1 MARQQP
7 YSVPCL
13 SRVRSEPQPYTILK
27 VNLAQIF
34 LLACKQRHGNPQVSP
49 VTVLAAISTK
59 ASPERDTVITMTA
72 QETTLLPHRLARSAQ
87 DLARASLS
95 GVARELKDPRMAKQV
110 GSSSQQTATARQY
123 GDGSQSGEIPRS
135 RPALYSRESSFRNQP
150 NASASRA
157 AEEEFVRFQE
167 RDCRQGK
174 KWLSSDLAGCVKI
187 NPPEESSGKHEQRS
201 HARII
206 QNEPRTSHHL
216 TPGSTAKDRATDA
229 IDSHF
234 PRANTNA
241 VKDIKSGS
249 RANGAR
255 AAAARRLEQ
264 IGAQIQRNLA
274 IQFSQQHDASIQSHL
289 SSRTRTAMDL
299 NHESAHQTSYPKS
312 KTPQSSSRIQST
324 DESHRMSHRMS
335 QQTHHHH
342 HHHHQHQTPHQ
353 TPPSSHENEDD
364 DDEKDD
370 SQLHFHC
377 PYYACHQNLRRLL
390 TNSSSS
396 GRRRSCVHTGC
407 GERLETRV
415 AWNEHI
421 TLPHHNLQ
429 G

>member
-1 MARQQP
+1 LRAN
-7 YSVPCL
+7 
-13 SRVRSEPQPYTILK
+13 K
-27 VNLAQIF
+27 
-34 LLACKQRHGNPQVSP
+34 RHGNPQISP
-49 VTVLAAISTK
+49 ALAAISTK
-59 ASPERDTVITMTA
+59 VNPEYDTVITMTA
-72 QETTLLPHRLARSAQ
+72 QETTLFPHRLARSAQ

-95 GVARELKDPRMAKQV
+95 GVARELKDPRMAKQI
-110 GSSSQQTATARQY
+110 GGSSQQTATARQY
-123 GDGSQSGEIPRS
+123 GHGSQSGEIPRS
-135 RPALYSRESSFRNQP
+135 RPALYSRENSFRNQP

-167 RDCRQGK
+167 KDSRPK
-174 KWLSSDLAGCVKI
+174 KEDWLSSDLAGCVKI
-187 NPPEESSGKHEQRS
+187 VPPEESSGKHEQRS

-206 QNEPRTSHHL
+206 QNESLTSHHL
-216 TPGSTAKDRATDA
+216 TSGSTAKDRANDA

-234 PRANTNA
+234 PRADTNA
-241 VKDIKSGS
+241 VNDIKSGS

-264 IGAQIQRNLA
+264 IGAQMQRNLA
-274 IQFSQQHDASIQSHL
+274 MQLSQQDASIQNRL
-289 SSRTRTAMDL
+289 AQTTTTTMDRQ
-299 NHESAHQTSYPKS
+299 HESAHQTSHPKS
-312 KTPQSSSRIQST
+312 STPQSSSRIQST
-324 DESHRMSHRMS
+324 NESHRMS
-335 QQTHHHH
+335 QQTHHHQH
-342 HHHHQHQTPHQ
+342 HHHHHHQ

-390 TNSSSS
+390 TNSSGS